1 MMKVTLYKS
10 SLCPRCHFARR
21 SLEHLRTLQPDI
33 ELELVD
39 ILTSPRRAFRD
50 GVRMIPAIRIGDR
63 FLSGLYL
70 NRESIAA
77 FLDTARPRH
86 SQ

>member
-1 MMKVTLYKS
+1 MKVTLYKS
-10 SLCPRCHFARR
+10 SLCPRCHLARR

-39 ILTSPRRAFRD
+39 ILTSPRRAIRD

-63 FLSGLYL
+63 FLSGLFL
-70 NRESIAA
+70 NRASIAA
-77 FLDTARPRH
+77 FLNKARQQH
-86 SQ
+86 SR